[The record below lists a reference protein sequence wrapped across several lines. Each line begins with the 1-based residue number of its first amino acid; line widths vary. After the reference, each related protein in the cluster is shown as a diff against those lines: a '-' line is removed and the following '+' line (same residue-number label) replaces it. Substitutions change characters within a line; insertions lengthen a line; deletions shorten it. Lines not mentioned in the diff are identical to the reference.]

1 MDNNKLKLY
10 HKLAC
15 WWHLLSAPE
24 DYEEEAMIFENVL
37 LQSCPNLKT
46 LLELGSGGGNNASH
60 LKKYFEMA
68 LIDISPKMIKVSK
81 KLNPECEHIIGDMR
95 DIRLGRVF
103 NGVFIHDAIMYML
116 TIYDLKRA
124 LETAFVHC
132 KRGAVY

>member
-1 MDNNKLKLY
+1 MV
-10 HKLAC
+10 ASA
-15 WWHLLSAPE
+15 LSPRRLRRRSY
-24 DYEEEAMIFENVL
+24 DIQKRFITN
-37 LQSCPNLKT
+37 CPNLKT